1 MWENKI
7 LSELFIHIYFL
18 NLMVNFDFTKFLAI
32 LQNAHK
38 ITEQEYESLFEE
50 NNTFD
55 QAPAMASTVS
65 FKFLKTCNLHWLV
78 NPIMHIY
85 FYWTIFLLFLA
96 HHG

>member
-1 MWENKI
+1 
-7 LSELFIHIYFL
+7 
-18 NLMVNFDFTKFLAI
+18 MVKFEFTKFLAI

-65 FKFLKTCNLHWLV
+65 FKFFRKYNLHWLV
-78 NPIMHIY
+78 NPIMHIN
-85 FYWTIFLLFLA
+85 FIGQFFFFFLA

>member
-7 LSELFIHIYFL
+7 LSELFIYIYIFL
-18 NLMVNFDFTKFLAI
+18 NLMVNFYFTKFLAI

-65 FKFLKTCNLHWLV
+65 FKFFRKYNLQGRPSGLKSTSATLGL
-78 NPIMHIY
+78 
-85 FYWTIFLLFLA
+85 
-96 HHG
+96 

>member
-78 NPIMHIY
+78 CIY
-85 FYWTIFLLFLA
+85 IFIGQFLFFFSPPWVA
-96 HHG
+96 

>member
-1 MWENKI
+1 MDKFE
-7 LSELFIHIYFL
+7 
-18 NLMVNFDFTKFLAI
+18 FTKFLAI

-65 FKFLKTCNLHWLV
+65 FKFLKTRHWLV
-78 NPIMHIY
+78 NPIMHKY
-85 FYWTIFLLFLA
+85 FYWTIFLLF
-96 HHG
+96 

>member
-1 MWENKI
+1 
-7 LSELFIHIYFL
+7 
-18 NLMVNFDFTKFLAI
+18 MVNFYFTKFLAI

-78 NPIMHIY
+78 NPIMHIN
-85 FYWTIFLLFLA
+85 FIGQFFFFFLA

>member
-7 LSELFIHIYFL
+7 LLYYQNYYFY
-18 NLMVNFDFTKFLAI
+18 LMVKFEFTKFLAI

-65 FKFLKTCNLHWLV
+65 LQFLKTCNLHWLV
-78 NPIMHIY
+78 CTY
-85 FYWTIFLLFLA
+85 IFIGQFFFFF
-96 HHG
+96 